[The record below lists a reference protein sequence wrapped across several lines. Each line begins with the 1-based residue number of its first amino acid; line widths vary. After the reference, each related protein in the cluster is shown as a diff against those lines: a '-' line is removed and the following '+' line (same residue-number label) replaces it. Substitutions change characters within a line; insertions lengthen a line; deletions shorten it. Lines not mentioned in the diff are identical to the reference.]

1 MPPLSHVNKLKY
13 YLQGALGDFPDCLEG
28 IMLGKESGGGS
39 RQKRQ
44 AAVVRVIMRKL
55 LSGLSRIH
63 SLGLIHRDVSLPCS
77 ALIIADRR
85 KYVIVRYLLIK

>member
-1 MPPLSHVNKLKY
+1 MSVPNNEASFALLLLVRGQIL
-13 YLQGALGDFPDCLEG
+13 LQGQLGDFPDCLEG
-28 IMLGKESGGGS
+28 IILGKESNGGN

-63 SLGLIHRDVSLPCS
+63 SLGLIHRDVIRCCT
-77 ALIIADRR
+77 ALFR
-85 KYVIVRYLLIK
+85 